1 MNKNII
7 FDALKSME
15 DEQRKKEQTQTQNN
29 QTQTERKRLDSAA
42 SAYINKVMN
51 QYKTKTEINIKN
63 PAKSIHDSIF
73 Q

>member
-1 MNKNII
+1 MNKNMI
-7 FDALKSME
+7 FDVLKSLE
-15 DEQRKKEQTQTQNN
+15 QEQRKKDSKDDHEIK
-29 QTQTERKRLDSAA
+29 RKVLDSAA